1 MADPEI
7 SLALPCYNE
16 SGGIAAVIKASVASL
31 SALGRSWEILIV
43 DNCSSDGTPDVVR
56 KCTDDPRVR
65 LKVHEQNRFYAGS
78 CQTALEEC
86 RGRYIAIMDSDG
98 QFSAG
103 DLPVFLEKLQG
114 GANLVF
120 GWRQVRHDPFSR
132 KVGSAVFNALAW
144 ALLGFPF
151 HDLNVGL
158 RMFDR
163 TLVAAASPLKHRL
176 NMANPELYVRAHRA
190 GLSVVEVPVSHAPR
204 LAGESCHDMKKS
216 TEIFMLVLRHFLALR
231 SERN

>member
-1 MADPEI
+1 MTEPEI

-16 SGGIAAVIKASVASL
+16 SGGVASVIKASAAAL
-31 SALGRSWEILIV
+31 SAISSSWEILVV

-56 KCTDDPRVR
+56 GCTDDPRVR
-65 LKVHEQNRFYAGS
+65 LEVHEKNRFYAGS
-78 CQTALEEC
+78 CQTALEKC
-86 RGRYIAIMDSDG
+86 RGQYVAIMDSDG

-103 DLPVFLEKLQG
+103 DLPVFLEQLRG

-132 KVGSAVFNALAW
+132 KVGSAVFNAMAW

-163 TLVAAASPLKHRL
+163 KVVHAANPLRHRL
-176 NMANPELYVRAHRA
+176 NMANPELWVRARRA
-190 GLSVVEVPVSHAPR
+190 GLKVVEVPVSHAPR
-204 LAGESCHDMKKS
+204 LAGESCHDMRKS
-216 TEIFMLVLRHFLALR
+216 TEIFMMVLRHFLDLR
-231 SERN
+231 RD